1 MSNNIEKQVLIE
13 KTENDTHNRV
23 GVLIFNGNGKF
34 LIEHAPNKPH
44 ENNSW
49 DLPKGHISFD
59 DPSLE
64 YAVKRECFEE
74 TGIFLDKVE
83 EIGTY
88 VYINPYDTGYLTMYE
103 ADVSDTQFADCDEK
117 ELLSNLV
124 CTTFFEENGK
134 KLPEANEYKFIS
146 INEAKEYLY
155 DSLVNYFSKNFGW

>member
-1 MSNNIEKQVLIE
+1 MTGLNE
-13 KTENDTHNRV
+13 KTENDTNNRV

-44 ENNSW
+44 DKNSW

-83 EIGTY
+83 ELGTFI
-88 VYINPYDTGYLTMYE
+88 YINPYDIGSMTLFKATI
-103 ADVSDTQFADCDEK
+103 DDTQFAGCEDDEI
-117 ELLSNLV
+117 LNNLV

-134 KLPEANEYKFIS
+134 KLPEANEFKFIS
-146 INEAKEYLY
+146 LNELNEYLY
-155 DSLVNYFSKNFGW
+155 DSLVDYFNYNFKFNF